1 MIKVWFTDSHSKF
14 DVKAPAQTWVNIV
27 VIIAENVSN
36 CHHTSQ
42 CRIITR
48 VCHRSIIGSC
58 E

>member
-1 MIKVWFTDSHSKF
+1 MIIVWFTDFHSKF
-14 DVKAPAQTWVNIV
+14 DVKAQTWANII

-48 VCHRSIIGSC
+48 VCLRSIIGS
-58 E
+58 